1 MLLTAH
7 RPGTSLVHRL
17 PAGAKLSLLAA
28 AGVGLAL
35 ADGWPSAGLAA
46 GTALALLVVAGTP
59 LRVLVAALRGPVLV
73 TVALGVWLTWQA
85 GWPRAGETVGDLLA
99 LVLLASLVTT
109 TTRVDDML
117 DAVERA
123 MRPLRRFG
131 VRADRVAL
139 AISLA
144 LRAVPA
150 TAEVATETRDA
161 ARARGLE
168 RNPRA
173 ILTPFVVRVVRDARL
188 RGEALHARGVGDD
201 QSGRHG

>member
-35 ADGWPSAGLAA
+35 ADGWPSAGLAV
-46 GTALALLVVAGTP
+46 GSALALTP
-59 LRVLVAALRGPVLV
+59 LRSLVTALRGPALV

-201 QSGRHG
+201 QCGRHG

>member
-28 AGVGLAL
+28 AGVGVGLAL
-35 ADGWPSAGLAA
+35 ADGWPSAGLAV
-46 GTALALLVVAGTP
+46 GSALTLLVVAGTP
-59 LRVLVAALRGPVLV
+59 LRSLVTALLGPALV

-117 DAVERA
+117 DSGLGR
-123 MRPLRRFG
+123 M
-131 VRADRVAL
+131 
-139 AISLA
+139 
-144 LRAVPA
+144 
-150 TAEVATETRDA
+150 AEDE
-161 ARARGLE
+161 
-168 RNPRA
+168 
-173 ILTPFVVRVVRDARL
+173 
-188 RGEALHARGVGDD
+188 EALQEICSYVMFFKM
-201 QSGRHG
+201 SLMNSS